1 MIPQQ
6 SGGLWLPAGFV
17 TSQQPESMREH
28 PWQPGGVYVGTEFE
42 QSMSPPDGE
51 VEPVCRM
58 CGVRSPSSVEHI
70 PPRSVLPHE
79 PREIDRWQD
88 GMDEDIPHE
97 RRYRGAPMTGAHSVI
112 CRSCNNTVGST
123 WATAYKDFCQK
134 MMLAVA
140 CHLPAAM
147 GDALSARIVNEVGG
161 GEDIPDAIRADVFL
175 PAVQPGAVLRHM
187 LANAACM
194 DTEDKLL
201 AIPGMSEFITNRD
214 ADTPDNFENHVTVH
228 LLAWAIPA
236 SWKAPVFSQHM
247 AFNPSSGERCEMVGA
262 AHMPVMF
269 VVCLGR
275 PPDGH
280 LGVDITSWAHSHP
293 MDKQH
298 TLMRPPIC
306 VLFEQARLLLRGD

>member
-6 SGGLWLPAGFV
+6 SGGLWVPARFV
-17 TSQQPESMREH
+17 TSQQTESMREY
-28 PWQPGGVYVGTEFE
+28 PWEPGVYEGTEFGK
-42 QSMSPPDGE
+42 SMSPPDGE
-51 VEPVCRM
+51 EEPICRM
-58 CGVRSPSSVEHI
+58 CGMRSPSSVEHI
-70 PPRSVLPHE
+70 PPRSVLPHK
-79 PREIDRWQD
+79 PREIDRWRD

-97 RRYRGAPMTGAHSVI
+97 RRYKGDPMTGAHSVI

-140 CHLPAAM
+140 CHVPAAM
-147 GDALSARIVNEVGG
+147 EDALSARMVNEIGG

-201 AIPGMSEFITNRD
+201 AIPSMREFITNRD

-236 SWKAPVFSQHM
+236 SWKAPVFSQHT
-247 AFNPSSGERCEMVGA
+247 AFNPSSREACEMVGA

-280 LGVDITSWAHSHP
+280 LGVDITSWARSDPRKKKHI
-293 MDKQH
+293 
-298 TLMRPPIC
+298 LMKPPIC